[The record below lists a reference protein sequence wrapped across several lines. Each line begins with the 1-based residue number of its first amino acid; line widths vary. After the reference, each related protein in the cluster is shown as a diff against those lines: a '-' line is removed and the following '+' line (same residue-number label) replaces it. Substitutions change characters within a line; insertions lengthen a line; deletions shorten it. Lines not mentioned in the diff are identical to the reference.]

1 MTVDEELFKA
11 YKTEN
16 GLDQSMTLEQV
27 MKRTQAD
34 LAKKSWN
41 ESDGLPGEKK
51 KAKRDPNQ
59 ILIAF

>member
-27 MKRTQAD
+27 M
-34 LAKKSWN
+34 N
-41 ESDGLPGEKK
+41 EP
-51 KAKRDPNQ
+51 R
-59 ILIAF
+59 LI